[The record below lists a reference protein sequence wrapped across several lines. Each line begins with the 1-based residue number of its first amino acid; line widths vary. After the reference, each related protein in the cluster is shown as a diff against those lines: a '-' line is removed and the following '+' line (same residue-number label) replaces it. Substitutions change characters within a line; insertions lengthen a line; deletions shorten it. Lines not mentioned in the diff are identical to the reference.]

1 MVHVDVY
8 AIWSELSAASW
19 WVSASGLDNGTFIQ
33 RPRWHHHV
41 EGQSRQV
48 IRIFEVLQ

>member
-8 AIWSELSAASW
+8 AIWSELLAASGW
-19 WVSASGLDNGTFIQ
+19 MSESGLDDGTFIQ

-41 EGQSRQV
+41 EGQSCQV
-48 IRIFEVLQ
+48 NRIFEVLQ

>member
-8 AIWSELSAASW
+8 AIWSELLAVSW
-19 WVSASGLDNGTFIQ
+19 WVSTSGLDDGTFTQ

-41 EGQSRQV
+41 GRQSRQV
-48 IRIFEVLQ
+48 NRMFESLQ